1 MPGIAG
7 GGIYLVVDKADVP
20 IYVGEAGN
28 FAARWSNPKSGRLIE
43 LAQLGLPQPCA
54 PVRAY
59 FGRIAVDRTT
69 RKALEHTVIRTLLNG
84 GLGDALTNVRSRAE
98 FRVRT
103 GVRVDGVLPATLA
116 ARVRFA
122 DSNKARY
129 YRNNSLDIPD
139 AAAYEI
145 AVGG

>member
-7 GGIYLVVDKADVP
+7 GGLYLVVDKADVP